1 MEDRQPR
8 LLRGKDTERIGIQK
22 RQKPRHRMAGL
33 LRDRHLSGAGVADGR
48 WRLWNTFNDR
58 KKAESDDIGPFLKK
72 ANLPGTGPEVP
83 VFCHRLPEKDA
94 PAGNRSG
101 FP

>member
-33 LRDRHLSGAGVADGR
+33 LRDRHLYAAGGADGR
-48 WRLWNTFNDR
+48 WRLWITSNDR
-58 KKAESDDIGPFLKK
+58 RKAESDNIGSFLKK

-83 VFCHRLPEKDA
+83 VFTH
-94 PAGNRSG
+94 
-101 FP
+101 